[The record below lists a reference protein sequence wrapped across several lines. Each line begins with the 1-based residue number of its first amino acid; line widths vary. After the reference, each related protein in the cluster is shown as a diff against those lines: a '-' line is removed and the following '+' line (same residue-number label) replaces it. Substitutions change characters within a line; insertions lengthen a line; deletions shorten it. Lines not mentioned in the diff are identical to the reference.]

1 MSPVD
6 TLALFVM
13 SIAVGGVAY
22 LVGRVL
28 GWSVIFCILVV
39 QIVHELLK
47 KLGTLTKV
55 PFKWLERKR
64 KDLELSRLM
73 RETEQADARRKLRRH
88 TEDLLEYPR
97 HRTLPLRVITNPMIQ

>member
-22 LVGRVL
+22 FVGRVL
-28 GWSVIFCILVV
+28 GWSVIFGILVV
-39 QIVHELLK
+39 QIVYGLAQ
-47 KLGTLTKV
+47 KLAEVAKL
-55 PFKWLERKR
+55 PIAWLERKR

-73 RETEQADARRKLRRH
+73 RETEQADARRNLVRR

-97 HRTLPLRVITNPMIQ
+97 RRTLPLRVITNPMIQ